1 MSWAE
6 DKSKIMIYFS
16 VKENETN
23 LEALLVDVAKKY
35 NFDDASQ
42 IFVTLDDTMSPKD
55 RPPLPSNM
63 RYVENVVFAINEVR
77 FCLTTHINNQFLDS
91 HHIH

>member
-1 MSWAE
+1 
-6 DKSKIMIYFS
+6 MIYFS

-77 FCLTTHINNQFLDS
+77 FCLKTHQQSICRFSS
-91 HHIH
+91 HLLTSQLISLK